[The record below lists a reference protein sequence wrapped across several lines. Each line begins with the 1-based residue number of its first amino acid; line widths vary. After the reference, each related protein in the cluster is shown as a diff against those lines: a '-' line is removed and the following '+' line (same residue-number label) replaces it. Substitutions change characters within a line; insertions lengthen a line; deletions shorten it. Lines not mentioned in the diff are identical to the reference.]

1 MKSEVLKV
9 FNLLKSKKY
18 KIFGSHKSENDLVI
32 KELESAREFYEGDEV
47 PRNSFKQV
55 FYPSRERVLEFQ
67 GKKIKEV
74 FNTEKRAIFGARFFD
89 LKAVALYNE
98 VFKKDAYYKEWKKN
112 LFIVGIDAKSQIA
125 KTRRDFT
132 LNDLEYVPFDIFFD
146 AKICY
151 AGTDAGEE
159 MLKKLKISY
168 TNLRPVGNISPRDR
182 AEARELHE
190 VFSAQGGSASG
201 GEKSYNNKIWD
212 ELGKIC
218 IACGKCAIAC
228 PTCFCFDFEDSVSKG
243 KACRDRIWGNCFYQ
257 DFSKIAGGYV
267 FKDKIA
273 DRIRFWYMHK
283 FLRIPNDYGMVGCV
297 GCGRCT
303 KVCPVGIDIKKNIKR
318 IIGEK

>member
-1 MKSEVLKV
+1 MKSEAQKV

-18 KIFGSHKSENDLVI
+18 KIFGTHKSENDLVI
-32 KELESAREFYEGDEV
+32 KELESAREFYEGGEV

-55 FYPSRERVLEFQ
+55 FYPSRGKILEFS
-67 GKKIKEV
+67 GKKIKEI
-74 FNTEKRAIFGARFFD
+74 FRTEKRAIFGARFFD
-89 LKAVALYNE
+89 LKAPALYDE
-98 VFKKDAYYKEWKKN
+98 VFKKDIYYQKQRKN
-112 LFIVGIDAKSQIA
+112 IFVVGIDESNQVV

-132 LNDLEYVPFDIFFD
+132 LNDLEYIPFDIFFD
-146 AKICY
+146 SKICY
-151 AGTDAGEE
+151 AGTDAGEV
-159 MLKKLKISY
+159 MLRKLKISY

-190 VFSAQGGSASG
+190 VF
-201 GEKSYNNKIWD
+201 EKSYNHKIWD

-228 PTCFCFDFEDSVSKG
+228 PTCFCFDFEDSVSKE
-243 KACRDRIWGNCFYQ
+243 KSCRDRIWGNCFYQ

-283 FLRIPNDYGMVGCV
+283 FLRIPVDYGMVGCV

-303 KVCPVGIDIKKNIKR
+303 KVCPVDIDIKKNIKK
-318 IIGEK
+318 IFGKK

>member
-1 MKSEVLKV
+1 MKSEVQKV
-9 FNLLKSKKY
+9 FNLLKKKNY
-18 KIFGSHKSENDLVI
+18 KIFGSYKSENDLVI
-32 KELESAREFYEGDEV
+32 KELESAREFYEGEEV

-55 FYPSRERVLEFQ
+55 FYPSKERVLEFQ

-74 FNTEKRAIFGARFFD
+74 FNVEKRAVFGARFFD
-89 LKAVALYNE
+89 LKAIALYNE
-98 VFKKDAYYKEWKKN
+98 VFKKDAYFKEWKKN
-112 LFIVGIDAKSQIA
+112 LFIVGIDEKSQIA

-159 MLKKLKISY
+159 ILKKLKISY

-182 AEARELHE
+182 AEARNFHE
-190 VFSAQGGSASG
+190 IF
-201 GEKSYNNKIWD
+201 EKSYNHKIWD

-228 PTCFCFDFEDSVSKG
+228 PTCFCFDFEDSVRGEKS
-243 KACRDRIWGNCFYQ
+243 CRDRVWGNCFYQ

-267 FKDKIA
+267 FKDA
-273 DRIRFWYMHK
+273 VAERIRFWYIHK
-283 FLRIPNDYGMVGCV
+283 FLRIPADYGMAGCV
-297 GCGRCT
+297 ACGRCT
-303 KVCPVGIDIKKNIKR
+303 KVCPVEIDVKKNLQTLTKT
-318 IIGEK
+318 KSK